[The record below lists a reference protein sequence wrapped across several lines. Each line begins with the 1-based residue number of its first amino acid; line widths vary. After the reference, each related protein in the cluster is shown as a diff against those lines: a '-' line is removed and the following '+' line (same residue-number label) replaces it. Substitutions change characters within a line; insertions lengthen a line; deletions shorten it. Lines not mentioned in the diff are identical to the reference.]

1 MRRGW
6 AHRETHAQLWG
17 VGRVSS
23 CCTGSV
29 DAQARRGACDA
40 AATVRGRRSVRGCGV
55 VEWWSGRKPRRR
67 AAAVLMRQARARRRR
82 DALPRAAPP
91 PLPPPDSTLRPRAA
105 AHQPARRAA
114 RACRAARWRALGAG
128 LARDGAAPLHGCVPL
143 TAQTRRS
150 RLALSM
156 GRPRPRARHG
166 MQDKARWAHSDSR
179 VLTQPRPLGS
189 HSAFSHTGS
198 LTFVLIAAPFVLPVL
213 RPSADAQLPSAS
225 SCCCRMQRKSGMS
238 EALRRR
244 ACR

>member
-105 AHQPARRAA
+105 HQPARRAA
-114 RACRAARWRALGAG
+114 PH
-128 LARDGAAPLHGCVPL
+128 AAPPAGVLSALVWL
-143 TAQTRRS
+143 ATALRRCMAAYRS
-150 RLALSM
+150 
-156 GRPRPRARHG
+156 
-166 MQDKARWAHSDSR
+166 
-179 VLTQPRPLGS
+179 QPRPDAHAWLCPWGD
-189 HSAFSHTGS
+189 HAQGHGMACRTRRDGHT
-198 LTFVLIAAPFVLPVL
+198 LTRASSRSRGLLAPTAPFRTL
-213 RPSADAQLPSAS
+213 AAS
-225 SCCCRMQRKSGMS
+225 LLS
-238 EALRRR
+238 
-244 ACR
+244 